1 MKRIVRVRS
10 RPPVHPCR
18 CAHPAMR
25 CQAPAV
31 VAWIRIIYRLRAG
44 HLVHRRAR
52 HDDARAAAGLR
63 GNRRDR
69 QRRSEQDRL
78 VARRSHAVRSRA
90 LRRQQGPP
98 PILRWT
104 DGGRGTCAA
113 PTATCIRYGG
123 GQIADFRG
131 REMDLHVDPAGTCV
145 GFGTASSRM
154 RCLKGLKNPIC
165 TKTGG

>member
-1 MKRIVRVRS
+1 MLDATTLAPLPGYAATDGIDNGDLSKIAWS
-10 RPPVHPCR
+10 RDGR
-18 CAHPAMR
+18 TL
-25 CQAPAV
+25 
-31 VAWIRIIYRLRAG
+31 Y
-44 HLVHRRAR
+44 
-52 HDDARAAAGLR
+52 AAGRYADSR
-63 GNRRDR
+63 GR
-69 QRRSEQDRL
+69 
-78 VARRSHAVRSRA
+78 
-90 LRRQQGPP
+90 P
-98 PILRWT
+98 PILRWA